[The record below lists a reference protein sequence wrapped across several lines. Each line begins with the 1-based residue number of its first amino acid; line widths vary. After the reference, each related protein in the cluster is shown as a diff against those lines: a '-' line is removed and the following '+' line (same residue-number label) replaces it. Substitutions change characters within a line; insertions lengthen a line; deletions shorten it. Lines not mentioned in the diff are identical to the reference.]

1 MEKDNNNKEKLN
13 EKKINWKFCP
23 NCGFELPNISN
34 LKFCTNCGVNLI
46 YIKQNKQLPP
56 NYMKRQSALKKSIEV
71 SDIGRYNESTGIFEK
86 LTEEDL
92 PFNKDTK
99 LWSTSASIGLAISS
113 FFIMNSILFVAT
125 FLMLLLIPYSL
136 ISGSI
141 LNNIYFIIFSSFSE
155 FSLILLPIVYV
166 RRYLQKPTLKNR
178 LAIFGFTTKNYNYKQ
193 ILKEIF
199 FGLLFGFI
207 GVISVLSISYLLE
220 FILESIFGSNII
232 RNIGES
238 SSGFDQVIANSDVL
252 SIILLIIIMFIVI
265 APSEEI
271 LFRGFLQKGLVRS
284 LSKKSGIIITAI
296 IFTFI
301 HLIGNFIL
309 YPLISIEFLISMI
322 MSFIPY
328 LVISLILGLIYEWR
342 KENLIAPIITHAFYN
357 SLTIMFVF
365 FAFNFF

>member
-1 MEKDNNNKEKLN
+1 M
-13 EKKINWKFCP
+13 
-23 NCGFELPNISN
+23 
-34 LKFCTNCGVNLI
+34 
-46 YIKQNKQLPP
+46 
-56 NYMKRQSALKKSIEV
+56 
-71 SDIGRYNESTGIFEK
+71 
-86 LTEEDL
+86 
-92 PFNKDTK
+92 
-99 LWSTSASIGLAISS
+99 
-113 FFIMNSILFVAT
+113 
-125 FLMLLLIPYSL
+125 
-136 ISGSI
+136 
-141 LNNIYFIIFSSFSE
+141 
-155 FSLILLPIVYV
+155 
-166 RRYLQKPTLKNR
+166 
-178 LAIFGFTTKNYNYKQ
+178 
-193 ILKEIF
+193 KEIF

-238 SSGFDQVIANSDVL
+238 SR
-252 SIILLIIIMFIVI
+252 IMFIVI

-328 LVISLILGLIYEWR
+328 LV
-342 KENLIAPIITHAFYN
+342 
-357 SLTIMFVF
+357 
-365 FAFNFF
+365 